1 MLNLQAVNH
10 FYGNQHSL
18 WNVDLV
24 LRPGECIGVLG
35 REGMGKTTL
44 VNCIAGHLPVASGRM
59 TWHDIG
65 APPQDLTPLSAQSR
79 SAIGIGYVPQDK
91 RIFSQLSVEENLH
104 IALAAG
110 KPGANASG
118 GEIYEHFPEL
128 YALRQRK
135 GASLSDDDQYQLALA
150 RALII
155 QPRLLILDEP
165 SRGRGPRCLQKLA
178 DLLLR
183 LNRDIGLTVLLA
195 EQHLPFIR
203 RVADRFCV
211 LHRGRNVAEGDI
223 MALDE
228 PLLAQWITPDQRP
241 EVQILA
247 EIVALR
253 DVGKPR
259 YFAEERRGQSVFQ
272 RRQIFG
278 VALARRLYVI
288 GDPPR
293 QR

>member
-1 MLNLQAVNH
+1 M
-10 FYGNQHSL
+10 
-18 WNVDLV
+18 
-24 LRPGECIGVLG
+24 
-35 REGMGKTTL
+35 
-44 VNCIAGHLPVASGRM
+44 
-59 TWHDIG
+59 
-65 APPQDLTPLSAQSR
+65 
-79 SAIGIGYVPQDK
+79 
-91 RIFSQLSVEENLH
+91 EENLH

-150 RALII
+150 RALIV

-183 LNRDIGLTVLLA
+183 VKSRYRPDGAARRAATC
-195 EQHLPFIR
+195 PFIR

-228 PLLAQWITPDQRP
+228 PLLAQWITPDPAPLRSRYWP
-241 EVQILA
+241 RSSRCAMSASHGISPRNGAASRFFSVARYSAWRLPGGCTSLA
-247 EIVALR
+247 IHPAS
-253 DVGKPR
+253 G
-259 YFAEERRGQSVFQ
+259 
-272 RRQIFG
+272 
-278 VALARRLYVI
+278 
-288 GDPPR
+288 
-293 QR
+293 

>member
-150 RALII
+150 RALRDSVPPDPG
-155 QPRLLILDEP
+155 QLEA
-165 SRGRGPRCLQKLA
+165 LQL
-178 DLLLR
+178 
-183 LNRDIGLTVLLA
+183 
-195 EQHLPFIR
+195 
-203 RVADRFCV
+203 
-211 LHRGRNVAEGDI
+211 
-223 MALDE
+223 ALDE
-228 PLLAQWITPDQRP
+228 DARGLLATEGYFSPQLHRHHQDNTLTLRIEPGPRT
-241 EVQILA
+241 EISAVQL
-247 EIVALR
+247 
-253 DVGKPR
+253 
-259 YFAEERRGQSVFQ
+259 
-272 RRQIFG
+272 
-278 VALARRLYVI
+278 ALAGPGADGAEGAQRLALLL
-288 GDPPR
+288 P
-293 QR
+293 

>member
-1 MLNLQAVNH
+1 M
-10 FYGNQHSL
+10 
-18 WNVDLV
+18 
-24 LRPGECIGVLG
+24 
-35 REGMGKTTL
+35 TL
-44 VNCIAGHLPVASGRM
+44 
-59 TWHDIG
+59 
-65 APPQDLTPLSAQSR
+65 APRRRISPLSAQSR

-195 EQHLPFIR
+195 EQHLLSAGWR
-203 RVADRFCV
+203 
-211 LHRGRNVAEGDI
+211 
-223 MALDE
+223 
-228 PLLAQWITPDQRP
+228 
-241 EVQILA
+241 
-247 EIVALR
+247 IV
-253 DVGKPR
+253 
-259 YFAEERRGQSVFQ
+259 SVFCTGAVTSPKAILW
-272 RRQIFG
+272 RWMNRCWRSG
-278 VALARRLYVI
+278 
-288 GDPPR
+288 
-293 QR
+293 

>member
-18 WNVDLV
+18 WNVDLE

-65 APPQDLTPLSAQSR
+65 APPCDLTPLSAQSR

-118 GEIYEHFPEL
+118 GEIYDHFPEL

-135 GASLSDDDQYQLALA
+135 GASLSADDQYQLALA
-150 RALII
+150 
-155 QPRLLILDEP
+155 
-165 SRGRGPRCLQKLA
+165 G
-178 DLLLR
+178 
-183 LNRDIGLTVLLA
+183 
-195 EQHLPFIR
+195 
-203 RVADRFCV
+203 ADRP
-211 LHRGRNVAEGDI
+211 ATT
-223 MALDE
+223 A
-228 PLLAQWITPDQRP
+228 
-241 EVQILA
+241 
-247 EIVALR
+247 
-253 DVGKPR
+253 
-259 YFAEERRGQSVFQ
+259 
-272 RRQIFG
+272 
-278 VALARRLYVI
+278 
-288 GDPPR
+288 DP
-293 QR
+293 